1 MTSYRLLRLFILCSS
16 PSSYPF
22 PSLIF
27 SILHFISPF
36 LLSTSISQVIK
47 DDCQKDLDDAIPA
60 CEAALKAI
68 ATLDRESLQE
78 MCGSTNPP
86 EMIKLTMEAVCIMF
100 GAQPGERVLSRKKI
114 EKERESGRERR
125 VERVRQR

>member
-1 MTSYRLLRLFILCSS
+1 M
-16 PSSYPF
+16 
-22 PSLIF
+22 
-27 SILHFISPF
+27 
-36 LLSTSISQVIK
+36 IK
-47 DDCQKDLDDAIPA
+47 DECQKDLDDAIPA

-114 EKERESGRERR
+114 RVRESKWEREKGRESEIETGRESVR
-125 VERVRQR
+125 ERGRDKE